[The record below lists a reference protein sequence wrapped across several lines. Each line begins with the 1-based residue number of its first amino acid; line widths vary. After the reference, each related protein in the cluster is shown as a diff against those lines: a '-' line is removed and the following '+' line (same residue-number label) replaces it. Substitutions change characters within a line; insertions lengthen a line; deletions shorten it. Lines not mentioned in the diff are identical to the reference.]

1 MKSRMILKKE
11 LKAIAQSNFKIDT
24 EVYNYFMN
32 NIYKVGFTNRE
43 LIYLIYDLISGYFYE
58 KEDLEISIADFLLN
72 ETTIRNHAKFN
83 ELFIESYV
91 CNCKAIFEL
100 LVKHNV
106 IIEPEVIEFTE
117 NHFETIEYDIY
128 YYVVEEI
135 DEIDEMKNMLNTLK
149 LNFRKQK
156 IENIRNRSKIRLIN
170 DKILNPLLSG
180 NTTCN

>member
-1 MKSRMILKKE
+1 MILKKE
-11 LKAIAQSNFKIDT
+11 LKAIAQSDFKIDT
-24 EVYNYFMN
+24 EIYNYFMN
-32 NIYKVGFTNRE
+32 NVYKVGFTNRE
-43 LIYLIYDLISGYFYE
+43 LIYLIYDLLCGYFYE
-58 KEDLEISIADFLLN
+58 KEDLETSIADFLFN
-72 ETTIRNHAKFN
+72 ETIRNHAKFN

-100 LVKHNV
+100 LLKHNV

-117 NHFETIEYDIY
+117 NHFKSIEYDIY

-135 DEIDEMKNMLNTLK
+135 DEMKSMLNTLK

>member
-1 MKSRMILKKE
+1 MKDRMILKKE
-11 LKAIAQSNFKIDT
+11 LKAIAQSDYKIDN

-32 NIYKVGFTNRE
+32 NVYKVGFTDRE
-43 LIYLIYDLISGYFYE
+43 IVFLIYDLLSGYFYE
-58 KEDLEISIADFLLN
+58 KEDLEISIADLLFN

-83 ELFIESYV
+83 ELFIESFV

-100 LVKHNV
+100 LLKHNV
-106 IIEPEVIEFTE
+106 IIETKVIDFTE
-117 NHFETIEYDIY
+117 NHFESIQYDIY

-135 DEIDEMKNMLNTLK
+135 DEMKSMLNTLK

-156 IENIRNRSKIRLIN
+156 IENIRNISKIRLIN